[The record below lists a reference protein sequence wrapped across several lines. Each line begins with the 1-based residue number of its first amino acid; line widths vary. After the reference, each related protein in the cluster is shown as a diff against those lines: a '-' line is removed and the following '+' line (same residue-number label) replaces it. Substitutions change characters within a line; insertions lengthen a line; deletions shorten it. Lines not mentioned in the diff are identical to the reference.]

1 MAGLFNPS
9 VPNPLTSFVWGVG
22 WQIGEGVGFKGIHAG
37 SEFLNW
43 KACAERSLLWFR
55 CSVMCA
61 GEVVVHTVRG

>member
-1 MAGLFNPS
+1 MAAVTSFEPDGGGLVVAGLFNPS

-43 KACAERSLLWFR
+43 KGTAIRE
-55 CSVMCA
+55 
-61 GEVVVHTVRG
+61 T

>member
-1 MAGLFNPS
+1 MAVSLTPPFPT
-9 VPNPLTSFVWGVG
+9 PLPRFAWGVG

-61 GEVVVHTVRG
+61 GEVVVHAMRG